1 MIATKSTPI
10 QRLICSS
17 LFFFFGV
24 DIGWAETP
32 VRVMSF
38 NIRYGTASD
47 GPNRWELRKEFL
59 VDTIRNFAPDL
70 LGTQETLEF
79 QRAYLADQFKE
90 FESFGVGRDDGL
102 QQGEMAALFYRK
114 DRFKKLAGGHFWLS
128 PTPAIVGSKG
138 WDAALPRI
146 ATWVKLQDLVDAD
159 SKPLLFLNTHF
170 DHKGTVARVESAKLV
185 RSQANELGTG
195 CRIVITGDFNAGES
209 SDTYRALF
217 ESDPADSTRLPFVDT
232 YRSDGR
238 SRSSTSQGTFSG
250 FKAENT
256 AGARIDWIACSADW
270 QVRIA
275 GIDRTSKEGRTPS
288 DHFPVT
294 AILRSRDAKPT
305 LRLLTYN
312 IHHARGL
319 DDVLDLRRISRVI
332 RQADPDFV
340 ALQEV
345 DVKTTRSGGIDQ
357 ASELAEQSGMLHI
370 FGKAIDYAGGDYGQA
385 ILSRFPLEDLGKSK
399 LANLPGREQR
409 IAVSIAATVPG
420 WDRVGFV
427 TTHLD
432 HAHDEL
438 RLEQGK
444 QLEKVSDA
452 SAKISILAGDLNATP
467 ESQVLSEI
475 LRTWSI
481 PSTSKAMHTIP
492 ANDPKKQLDYILYRS
507 GRRVSVIAYEVID
520 EPLAS
525 DHRPVLLVLQ
535 LEDQ

>member
-1 MIATKSTPI
+1 MTAKQLSCI
-10 QRLICSS
+10 QRLVYSCLF
-17 LFFFFGV
+17 LFFGIG
-24 DIGWAETP
+24 IGWAETP

-79 QRAYLADQFKE
+79 QRAYLADQFKD

-102 QQGEMAALFYRK
+102 QQGEMAALFYRR
-114 DRFKKLAGGHFWLS
+114 DRFKKLDGGHFWLS

-146 ATWVKLQDLVDAD
+146 ATWVKLQDLFDAD
-159 SKPLLFLNTHF
+159 SKPLFFLNTHF

-185 RSQANELGTG
+185 RSQARELGTG
-195 CRIVITGDFNAGES
+195 CRIVITGDFNAAES
-209 SDTYRALF
+209 SDPYRALF
-217 ESDPADSTRLPFVDT
+217 ESDPAASARIPLVDT
-232 YRSDGR
+232 YKSHGR
-238 SRSSTSQGTFSG
+238 AHTSASQGTFSG

-256 AGARIDWIACSADW
+256 SGARIDWIACSEDW
-270 QVRIA
+270 QVRNA

-294 AILRSRDAKPT
+294 AILRSRDPKPT
-305 LRLLTYN
+305 LRVLTYN

-319 DDVLDLRRISRVI
+319 DDQLDIRRIARVI

-345 DVKTTRSGGIDQ
+345 DVKTTRSGGVDQ
-357 ASELAEQSGMLHI
+357 AAELAEQSGMFHI

-385 ILSRFPLEDLGKSK
+385 ILSRFPLEELGIAK

-409 IAVSIAATVPG
+409 IVVSVAAMVPG
-420 WDRVGFV
+420 WDRVGFA

-432 HAHDEL
+432 HAHEEL
-438 RLEQGK
+438 RLEQAK
-444 QLEKVSDA
+444 QLEKAYDT
-452 SAKISILAGDLNATP
+452 SARISILAGDLNATP
-467 ESQVLSEI
+467 ESQVLSQ
-475 LRTWSI
+475 LMRTWS
-481 PSTSKAMHTIP
+481 TSSSSKPMLTIP
-492 ANDPKKQLDYILYRS
+492 ANRPEKQLDYILYRS
-507 GRRVSVIAYEVID
+507 SQRISVVAYDVLV

-525 DHRPVLLVLQ
+525 DHLPVVLVLQ
-535 LEDQ
+535 LED